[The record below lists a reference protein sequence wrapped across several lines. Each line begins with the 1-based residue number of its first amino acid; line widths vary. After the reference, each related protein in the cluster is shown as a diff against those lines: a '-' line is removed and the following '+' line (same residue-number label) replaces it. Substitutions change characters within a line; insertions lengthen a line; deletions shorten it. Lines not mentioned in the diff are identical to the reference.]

1 MQRYFGTW
9 ALMQV
14 KHARLDFFVCLNMSD
29 RVSVWFDE
37 ANQVGQ
43 SAQVLPPLGWIWDHF
58 NDFVSCDKLLQ
69 CFYWPQV
76 KWWGVLFG
84 LYDISILLLLGC
96 SRVCGVHGQPLAYW
110 VWKSLSPQLYLTLNA
125 SWHDRMITFT
135 LTRQVQPQLQWCYT
149 NRQLVKAQHKT
160 ALAAGLHA
168 NTVTCNILMQSCC
181 S

>member
-1 MQRYFGTW
+1 MRQIRWDKVRVFLYFNPTER
-9 ALMQV
+9 AV
-14 KHARLDFFVCLNMSD
+14 FCAY
-29 RVSVWFDE
+29 
-37 ANQVGQ
+37 
-43 SAQVLPPLGWIWDHF
+43 VLAPLGWVTSMWIWDHF

-69 CFYWPQV
+69 SFYWPQV
-76 KWWGVLFG
+76 RWWGLLFG
-84 LYDISILLLLGC
+84 LYDNSILLLLGC
-96 SRVCGVHGQPLAYW
+96 SRVCGMYGQALAHW

-135 LTRQVQPQLQWCYT
+135 LTRQVQPQLQWGYT